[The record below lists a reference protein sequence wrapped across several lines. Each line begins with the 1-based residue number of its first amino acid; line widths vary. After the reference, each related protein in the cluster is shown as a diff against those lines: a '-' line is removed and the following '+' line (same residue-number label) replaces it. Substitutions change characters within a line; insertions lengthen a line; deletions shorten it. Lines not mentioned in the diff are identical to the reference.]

1 RGNCKNRVLWD
12 GGQDEAAICAEELR
26 WEASAT
32 LRHAEIFEEKPSSRA
47 LYVGN
52 KTHTNDVGTDRT
64 KKKRERATRAGSRR
78 QDTDKAAGKMQN
90 AVGGLKDAVRGKQ
103 RASTVNGACH
113 GNDFNNRCVGAA
125 VWRRRR
131 ILGSQ
136 SGLLVIRF
144 CAYARAPRRV
154 YVQSILNSRGVGH
167 I

>member
-1 RGNCKNRVLWD
+1 MLWD
-12 GGQDEAAICAEELR
+12 GGQDEAAICAEELC

-32 LRHAEIFEEKPSSRA
+32 LRPAEIFEENPQVVHFM
-47 LYVGN
+47 L
-52 KTHTNDVGTDRT
+52 GTKRIQRT
-64 KKKRERATRAGSRR
+64 LVQTEQRKSVNARQEAGSRR

-113 GNDFNNRCVGAA
+113 GNDFNNRCVSAA
-125 VWRRRR
+125 VWRRWR